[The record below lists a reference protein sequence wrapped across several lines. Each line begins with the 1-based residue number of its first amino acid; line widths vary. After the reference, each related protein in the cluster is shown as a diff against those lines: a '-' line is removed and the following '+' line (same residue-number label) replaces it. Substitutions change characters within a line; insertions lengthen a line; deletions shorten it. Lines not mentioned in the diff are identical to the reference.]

1 MNLVV
6 VGGHERM
13 EKDYINIGKQKG
25 YKTKV
30 FTTMS
35 SKFNNS
41 IGRPDAIVIFTSAVS
56 HKMTSIAE
64 NQAKKN
70 DILIVRH
77 RNSSKI
83 AFKECLD
90 RIDECIG
97 NCKECKYNKMIDIK
111 KDSY

>member
-13 EKDYINIGKQKG
+13 EKDYINLGKQKG

-41 IGRPDAIVIFTSAVS
+41 IGKPDAIVIFTSAVS
-56 HKMTSIAE
+56 HKMTAIAE

-90 RIDECIG
+90 KLDECIG
-97 NCKECKYNKMIDIK
+97 DCRKCKHNKLVNK
-111 KDSY
+111 KG